1 MTPLQSTN
9 SPATGAS
16 TFHIAF
22 CVDDNYFR
30 AMGATIASIIDNN
43 PGQHFTFHVL
53 TLEASEDNQARLKQ
67 LESMYSVKTELHLLD
82 LSGFQQFSHFIGHSH
97 YSLSIFTRLVI
108 PTVLKDVTDRVLY
121 LDADIL
127 CVNKLDD
134 MITMDISN
142 DIAVVIPD
150 APVTTK
156 RRVTALHLLHEEYFN
171 GGVILMNIPKWI
183 ENNVTEKTL
192 DTLLNS
198 IYHLRFN
205 DQDALNIVLNGHAR
219 YISPKWNYLY
229 DLIHDLNVNKTALR
243 PVGKAIFIH
252 FAGAV
257 KPWAKWSRH
266 SACDLFS
273 KYLLLSPW
281 ADKSLD
287 MLPKNT
293 KEMRMY
299 SRFLFK
305 QNKPIQSLVWYCR
318 YIKARKSKRKTSSAA
333 NEIKNTQVTQP
344 GTSDDQV
351 QMPSQKQ
358 TSENDSKIISKS

>member
-1 MTPLQSTN
+1 MTQLQSTN
-9 SPATGAS
+9 PTHAGTP

-43 PGQHFTFHVL
+43 PDQHFTFHVL

-67 LESMYSVKTELHLLD
+67 LESMYPVTTALHLLD
-82 LSGFQQFSHFIGHSH
+82 LNDFQQFSHFIGHSH

-127 CVNKLDD
+127 CVNKLDA
-134 MITMDISN
+134 MIAMDISN
-142 DIAVVIPD
+142 DIAVVVPD

-171 GGVILMNIPKWI
+171 GGVILMNIPKWT
-183 ENNVTEKTL
+183 ENSITEKTL

-198 IYHLRFN
+198 TYHLRFN

-257 KPWAKWSRH
+257 KPWAQWSRH
-266 SACDLFS
+266 AACDLFK

-281 ADKSLD
+281 ADKPLD
-287 MLPKNT
+287 ALPKNT
-293 KEMRMY
+293 KEMRMQ
-299 SRFLFK
+299 SRFMFK
-305 QNKPIQSLVWYCR
+305 QGKPVLALVWYVR
-318 YIKARKSKRKTSSAA
+318 YLKARKARRQNVPASPATTPATSTLGQDTGTVSA
-333 NEIKNTQVTQP
+333 NNQ
-344 GTSDDQV
+344 
-351 QMPSQKQ
+351 
-358 TSENDSKIISKS
+358 SEKISEK